1 MYVRTTSIAC
11 PVGQTVQLRMGTWSW
26 SAICELA
33 RFTGALTD
41 LTWQPETDMR
51 MWWKTCE
58 VVALLLLRILDEQ
71 QGPEKALLP
80 CERARLL
87 RR

>member
-1 MYVRTTSIAC
+1 MLMTCTALNTVRIL
-11 PVGQTVQLRMGTWSW
+11 QLYIITWQS
-26 SAICELA
+26 SEICEPADSTAALA
-33 RFTGALTD
+33 ELI
-41 LTWQPETDMR
+41 WQPEMDMR

-71 QGPEKALLP
+71 QGPEQALLP

-87 RR
+87 KC